1 MNVPLAFA
9 AAVIGWFVI
18 PRTTDPSLDLR
29 FDWKGG
35 VLVVSALLLLLIAIN
50 ESYVWGR
57 NLAGDHR
64 ECALVRGYQDP
75 TLAAGLRLAII
86 SAALGA
92 VAPFTGRLHTA
103 SARRPCCWE
112 E

>member
-1 MNVPLAFA
+1 M
-9 AAVIGWFVI
+9 
-18 PRTTDPSLDLR
+18 
-29 FDWKGG
+29 
-35 VLVVSALLLLLIAIN
+35 
-50 ESYVWGR
+50 
-57 NLAGDHR
+57 
-64 ECALVRGYQDP
+64 RGYQDP

-86 SAALGA
+86 PAALGV